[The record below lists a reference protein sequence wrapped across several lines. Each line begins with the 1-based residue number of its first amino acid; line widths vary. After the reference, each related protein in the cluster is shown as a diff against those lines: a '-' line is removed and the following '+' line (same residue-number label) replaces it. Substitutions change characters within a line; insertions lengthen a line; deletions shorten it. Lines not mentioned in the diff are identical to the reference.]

1 MVRIP
6 ASSIARP
13 DSQLPPYPITPTSPS
28 RDSARNLAS
37 DTPEG
42 APWNSRPGFGNTPG
56 MSDTERSG
64 QVISHKGQDGLSPA
78 LRIGQETSTDHP
90 EEQSD
95 ALRIVQS
102 DLTPRSSLDSQ
113 RPGTPPHPAAAS
125 VDSTQPHPTNPF
137 RRNPSP
143 APANLPSSPPTED
156 NTTAAWADPAFG
168 ANGRS
173 PLQQSIGN
181 SRAKSPAPRDRLSP
195 SKRVPTF
202 ATFTSSIRNL
212 PCLQANR
219 SRILNSLKNLYH
231 LHHLAKIP
239 HEQIIKPQSY
249 RHGMR

>member
-6 ASSIARP
+6 ASSTTRP
-13 DSQLPPYPITPTSPS
+13 DPQLPPYPISPTSPS
-28 RDSARNLAS
+28 RDSARNHAS
-37 DTPEG
+37 DTPQD
-42 APWNSRPGFGNTPG
+42 ASWKPRPGFGNTPD

-64 QVISHKGQDGLSPA
+64 QVISHNGQDGLPPA

-102 DLTPRSSLDSQ
+102 DLTPRSSFDSQ
-113 RPGTPPHPAAAS
+113 RPGTPPQSAIAS

-143 APANLPSSPPTED
+143 APANPTSSPPSED

-173 PLQQSIGN
+173 PLQQSVG
-181 SRAKSPAPRDRLSP
+181 
-195 SKRVPTF
+195 TF
-202 ATFTSSIRNL
+202 QQQVEIHRKKTTDSVRNT
-212 PCLQANR
+212 
-219 SRILNSLKNLYH
+219 
-231 LHHLAKIP
+231 
-239 HEQIIKPQSY
+239 
-249 RHGMR
+249 